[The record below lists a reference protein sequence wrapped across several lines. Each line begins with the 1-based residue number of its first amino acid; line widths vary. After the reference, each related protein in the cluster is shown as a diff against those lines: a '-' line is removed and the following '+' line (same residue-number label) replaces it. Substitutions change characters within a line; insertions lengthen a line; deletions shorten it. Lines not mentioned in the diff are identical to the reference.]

1 MQARLILERLPLR
14 LRLTLAYSGAIA
26 LMLLAI
32 GTFVYFHFRAG
43 LDSGLEQSLRTRAG
57 DLATL
62 VRQRG
67 AATLSPRRPLID
79 RAASSAQILDLRGR
93 VLEASPRL
101 GVHPLLSAEEIRATA
116 NRNVLLNRGE
126 DSRLFARRL
135 KTSPPVVVVAGVD
148 LDQREKALE
157 TLGAALL
164 IGGPLALLLASLAG
178 YALASGAL
186 RPVERMRER
195 AETIS
200 ADRPEGR
207 LPLPA
212 ARDEIYRLGT
222 TLNAVFER
230 LEHALKH
237 ERAFI
242 ADASHQLRT
251 PLAIIQ
257 AEIEVA
263 LRRDK
268 PKDELRAVLES
279 AGEEAARLARL
290 AEDLLLIARSEDGGL
305 PLATE
310 RVEVGE
316 LLSSIAERFAVRG
329 REAGRRIAVAVPEEV
344 RVSADPDS
352 LEQAVANLVDNALRY
367 GSGDVEL
374 RATAS
379 GRSVELH
386 VADAGTGFPDA
397 FLPRAFE
404 RFSRATPGRAGS
416 GTGLGLAIV
425 AAIARTH
432 GGEVGAAN
440 GGPLGGADVWFSLPL
455 ARVP

>member
-1 MQARLILERLPLR
+1 VQARLNIDRLPLR

-26 LMLLAI
+26 LMLVAI
-32 GTFVYFHFRAG
+32 GSFVYFHFRAG
-43 LDSGLEQSLRTRAG
+43 LDSGLEQGLRTRTG

-62 VRQRG
+62 VREQG
-67 AATLSPRRPLID
+67 AATLSPTRPLID
-79 RAASSAQILDLRGR
+79 RAESFAQVLDPRGR

-101 GVHPLLSAEEIRATA
+101 GVHSLLSASEIRATA
-116 NRNVLLNRGE
+116 HGTLLLTRGE

-148 LDQREKALE
+148 LDQRENAIE

-178 YALASGAL
+178 YGLASGAL
-186 RPVERMRER
+186 RPVARMRER
-195 AETIS
+195 AQTIS
-200 ADRPEGR
+200 AEHPEGR

-212 ARDEIYRLGT
+212 AQDEIYRLGT

-263 LRRDK
+263 LRKDK
-268 PKDELRAVLES
+268 PKSELRAVLES
-279 AGEEAARLARL
+279 AGEEAERLTRL

-316 LLSSIAERFAVRG
+316 LMSSITERFGARG
-329 REAGRRIAVAVPEEV
+329 HEAGRRISVTVPNGIAVT
-344 RVSADPDS
+344 ADRES
-352 LEQAVANLVDNALRY
+352 LEQAISNLVDNALRY
-367 GSGDVEL
+367 GDGDIEL
-374 RATAS
+374 RAAGS
-379 GRSVELH
+379 ERAVELH
-386 VADAGTGFPDA
+386 VSDAGAGFPDS
-397 FLPRAFE
+397 FLPRAFD
-404 RFSRATPGRAGS
+404 RFSRGSRGRAGG

-425 AAIARTH
+425 AAIARAH

-440 GGPLGGADVWFSLPL
+440 GGPLGGADVWLTLPAAE
-455 ARVP
+455 AR